1 MQYVTPAFME
11 HDHKKDDGVKHE
23 EAPVID
29 ASIFELDLDDPEKI
43 DKEVREQYGLKK
55 KTVGW
60 GPDRAIIYPQE
71 QHKETRLSTFETY
84 MN

>member
-43 DKEVREQYGLKK
+43 DREVRE
-55 KTVGW
+55 
-60 GPDRAIIYPQE
+60 
-71 QHKETRLSTFETY
+71 
-84 MN
+84 